1 MSKTIGIWIRV
12 STEDQAKGESPEHHE
27 KRARMYAEVKG
38 WEVYTTYDLR
48 GVSGKSVTE
57 HPEAKR
63 MFQDVKAK
71 KISGLIFSKLAR
83 LARDTKQLLEIAD
96 VFQKNNA
103 DLISLGEAIDTS
115 TPAGRLFYTL
125 NGAMAQWERESIAER
140 VADSVPIRAQLGK
153 PLGGAAPYGY
163 AWENK
168 KLVIDEKE
176 APIRKR
182 MYELFKEYKRKN
194 TVANILNKEGFRTR
208 NGSEF
213 SYTTVKRLLADPMAK
228 GLRRA
233 NYTKSAGLNK
243 KWDLK
248 PKEDW
253 VFHEAPAI
261 VSEELWNEVNRIL
274 EEQEQNKKPAP
285 RRPVHL
291 FTGAAVC
298 HCGGKM
304 YVILETKKYTCQKCK
319 NKIGEKDLEEIFQS
333 QLNEFLLSDDQ
344 IKEFLSQTQNQ
355 VKEKEAL
362 LEASQKEAKTIQ
374 KKLDTLI
381 ELRQNNEIPR
391 EGFSKHYTPLFE
403 QLQQI
408 EKQTPEL
415 QGEID
420 VLIQQSL
427 SSDQIFHEAK
437 DLSAQWSNLSYDEKR
452 MIVENI
458 TERIEIGKA
467 DITINL
473 NYLPTLVPK
482 SELTVGSHH
491 NHRGSYSP
499 PT

>member
-38 WEVYTTYDLR
+38 WTVYTIYDLR
-48 GVSGKSVTE
+48 GVSGKSVID

-63 MFQDVKAK
+63 MFQDVKNK

-140 VADSVPIRAQLGK
+140 VLDSVPIRAKMGK

-168 KLVIDEKE
+168 KLIIDEKE
-176 APIRKR
+176 APVRRR

-213 SYTTVKRLLADPMAK
+213 TYTTVKRLLEDPMAK

-233 NYTKSAGLNK
+233 NYTKSSGLNK

-261 VSEELWNEVNRIL
+261 VSEELWNECNRIL
-274 EEQEQNKKPAP
+274 EEQEKSKKIIP
-285 RRPVHL
+285 RKPVHL
-291 FTGAAVC
+291 FTGVAIC
-298 HCGGKM
+298 HCGGRM
-304 YVILETKKYTCQKCK
+304 YVVSNLKKYTCEKCK
-319 NKIGEKDLEEIFQS
+319 NKIGETDLEEIFHS
-333 QLNEFLLSDDQ
+333 QLHEFLLSDAQ

-355 VKEKEAL
+355 IDNKTKL
-362 LEASQKEAKTIQ
+362 LDTLQKDAKTLQ

-381 ELRQNNEIPR
+381 DLRQNNEIPK
-391 EGFSKHYTPLFE
+391 EGFSSHYTPVFE

-408 EKQTPEL
+408 QKQIPEL

-420 VLIQQSL
+420 ALTQQSL

-437 DLSAQWSNLSYDEKR
+437 DLSAQWNNLSYDDKR

-458 TERIEIGKA
+458 TEKIEVAKS
-467 DITINL
+467 DITITL

-482 SELTVGSHH
+482 SELTTGSHH
-491 NHRGSYSP
+491 NLRGSYLP
-499 PT
+499 PA